1 MKSLPVYLVGLLSDN
16 MTWFR
21 QPVEQSIPSRERL
34 MVCCPVA
41 GAVRSVPC
49 MVLSLYLSVLRAV
62 IGSWWRFRFFPSTA
76 DSDGSIGASCSMVM
90 YIE

>member
-49 MVLSLYLSVLRAV
+49 MVLFYTYPFY
-62 IGSWWRFRFFPSTA
+62 RFRFFPSTA